1 LPSHE
6 PRAPVAPVLCK
17 ELRELATGSS
27 LWVLLLLM
35 SPLVGYSFIQAVSL
49 YAEASRPALTVPE
62 LARQLSPFDG
72 VLVPTLGGFYLA
84 ITLLYPFIAIRLIAA
99 EKASGGL
106 KLLVQLPYR
115 LTDLVAA
122 KFAAV
127 IAAWLIALIPLIS
140 ALVWWGLLG
149 GHLDARET
157 ATLMLGHLL
166 YALLIGAISFLAAAL
181 TEGGATA
188 AILALAVTIGS
199 WVLDFAALDRGSVS
213 SLLAALSLT
222 SLLKPYEHG
231 LLSVPAVLCMLIA
244 IVGLL
249 ALTAIWLPPGVLF
262 ARRVK
267 RSAFIV
273 VAAVI
278 FIAVASQAT
287 TVLDVT
293 PDRRNSFALADEQL
307 LGQLPER
314 LLVTVHMA
322 SSDPRV
328 ADLDRKVLARLKR
341 AMPRVTVRIAEEGN
355 AGPFGTGGG
364 DDYGQIVFT
373 YHGKSAAT
381 RSTGAGEI
389 LPILYELAGVGLPA
403 PSPAGSDEPGD
414 PLVADASSA
423 AFWFYGALPLMFVGL
438 WWLASNRRISRR
450 ISKRRSR

>member
-1 LPSHE
+1 
-6 PRAPVAPVLCK
+6 VLRK
-17 ELRELATGSS
+17 EMRELATGSS
-27 LWVLLLLM
+27 LWVLLLLL
-35 SPLVGYSFIQAVSL
+35 SPLVGYSFIQAVAL
-49 YAEASRPALTVPE
+49 YAEESRPALSIPE

-72 VLVPTLGGFYLA
+72 ILVPTLGGSYLA
-84 ITLLYPFIAIRLIAA
+84 ITLLFPFIAIRLIAA

-127 IAAWLIALIPLIS
+127 IAAWIIALIPLIS

-149 GHLDARET
+149 GHLDPREV

-166 YALLIGAISFLAAAL
+166 YSLLIGAISFLAAAL

-188 AILALAVTIGS
+188 AILALSVTIGS
-199 WVLDFAALDRGSVS
+199 WVLDFAALDRGGVS
-213 SLLAALSLT
+213 SLLAAVSLT
-222 SLLKPYEHG
+222 SLLKPFEQG
-231 LLSVPAVLCMLIA
+231 LLSIPAILCMLIA
-244 IVGLL
+244 TLGLL
-249 ALTAIWLPPGVLF
+249 SLTAIWLPPGVLL

-267 RSAFIV
+267 GSAFIV
-273 VAAVI
+273 VAASI
-278 FIAVASQAT
+278 FIAVASQAK

-307 LGQLPER
+307 LGQLPEQ

-341 AMPRVTVRIAEEGN
+341 AMSRVTVQIAEEGSG
-355 AGPFGTGGG
+355 ALFGTAGGE
-364 DDYGQIVFT
+364 DYGQIVFT
-373 YHGKSAAT
+373 YHGKSATT

-403 PSPAGSDEPGD
+403 PGPAGPDQPGY
-414 PLVADASSA
+414 PLVADASDA
-423 AFWFYGALPLMFVGL
+423 AIWFYGVLPLMFVGG
-438 WWLASNRRISRR
+438 WWLASANRRIS
-450 ISKRRSR
+450 KCSR

>member
-1 LPSHE
+1 MPSHE
-6 PRAPVAPVLCK
+6 PRAPIGPVLRK
-17 ELRELATGSS
+17 ELRELVTGSS
-27 LWVLLLLM
+27 LWVLLLLL
-35 SPLVGYSFIQAVSL
+35 SPLVGYSFIQAVAL
-49 YAEASRPALTVPE
+49 YAEASRPALSIPE

-72 VLVPTLGGFYLA
+72 IVVPTLGGPYLA
-84 ITLLYPFIAIRLIAA
+84 ITLLFPFIAIRLVAA

-127 IAAWLIALIPLIS
+127 IAAWIIALIPLIS

-149 GHLDARET
+149 GHLDPRET

-166 YALLIGAISFLAAAL
+166 YSLLIGAISFLAAAW

-188 AILALAVTIGS
+188 AILALSVTIGS
-199 WVLDFAALDRGSVS
+199 WVLDFAALDRGGVS
-213 SLLAALSLT
+213 SLLAAVSLT
-222 SLLKPYEHG
+222 SLLKPFEQG
-231 LLSVPAVLCMLIA
+231 LLSIPAVLCMLIA
-244 IVGLL
+244 IVGFL
-249 ALTAIWLPPGVLF
+249 ALTAIWLPPGVLL

-267 RSAFIV
+267 GSALIV
-273 VAAVI
+273 IAAAI
-278 FIAVASQAT
+278 LIAAASQAK

-293 PDRRNSFALADEQL
+293 PDRRNSFALADGQL

-341 AMPRVTVRIAEEGN
+341 AMSRVTVQIAEEGS
-355 AGPFGTGGG
+355 GGLFGTAGGE
-364 DDYGQIVFT
+364 DYGQIVFT
-373 YHGKSAAT
+373 YHGKSATT
-381 RSTGAGEI
+381 RSTEAGEI

-403 PSPAGSDEPGD
+403 PGPAGPDQPGY
-414 PLVADASSA
+414 PLVADASCA
-423 AFWFYGALPLMFVGL
+423 AIWFYGVLPLMLVGV
-438 WWLASNRRISRR
+438 WWLASANRR